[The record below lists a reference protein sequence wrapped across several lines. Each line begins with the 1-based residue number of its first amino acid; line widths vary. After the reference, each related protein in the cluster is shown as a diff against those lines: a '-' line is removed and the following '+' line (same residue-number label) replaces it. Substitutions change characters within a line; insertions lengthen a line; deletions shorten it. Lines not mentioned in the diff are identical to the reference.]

1 VSPQA
6 RRVLLLTYYWPPAP
20 GSGAF
25 RWAALVKYLR
35 AAGHDVTVMT
45 TSAFGA
51 ASAEEGTVRVGDL
64 ASSSLLR
71 RLLRRPPVGQGDPAA
86 SAAPPARHLSRILVP
101 DPAVVG
107 WAPFAARAARR
118 FLREN
123 PVDCVITSSPPESV
137 HLAGLALG
145 RRRPAWIADLRDGW
159 TFEPMRPEFPTSAQ
173 RRLDQRLEGRVMRTA
188 DAVVAATEPI
198 ALDLTRRYGIPS
210 TTIRNAWDPELEA
223 EVSSAR
229 PPELEPNRFNLVYT
243 GSLGGL
249 RGHDERA
256 LLEAVRQIVREDDDQ
271 AGRLRLVIAGS
282 LTDAERR
289 ELSGPELSPVV
300 RLLGPLPRP
309 EALALQRRAD
319 ALLLITSHH
328 SSIATAKLYEYLA
341 ADRPILA
348 LAGRNEAA
356 RIVEE
361 TATGVVVPPDDV
373 AAIRRALA
381 SAAAGELGGS
391 FRPRRLDRY
400 RFPATA
406 TALEEAIE
414 AAISAANL
422 AR

>member
-1 VSPQA
+1 VSPRP

-35 AAGHDVTVMT
+35 AAGHEVTVMT
-45 TSAFGA
+45 TSAFGGDP
-51 ASAEEGTVRVGDL
+51 AEEGVLRVGDL
-64 ASSSLLR
+64 ASSTALR
-71 RLLRRPPVGQGDPAA
+71 RLLRRPAVAPGAA
-86 SAAPPARHLSRILVP
+86 SPAAPPAEHLTRVLVP
-101 DPAVVG
+101 DPAVVS

-118 FLREN
+118 FLREH
-123 PVDCVITSSPPESV
+123 PVDCLVTSSPPEAV
-137 HLAGLALG
+137 HLAGLWLG

-159 TFEPMRPEFPTSAQ
+159 SFEPMRPPFPTRAQ
-173 RRLDQRLEGRVMRTA
+173 RRLDRRLEARVMRTA

-198 ALDLTRRYGIPS
+198 AADLSERFGVPAS
-210 TTIRNAWDPELEA
+210 TIRNAWDPELEP
-223 EVSSAR
+223 EVEAAR
-229 PPELEPNRFNLVYT
+229 PPELEPGRFNLVYT

-249 RGHDERA
+249 RGHDDSGLLAA
-256 LLEAVRQIVREDDDQ
+256 LRGIVREDGEL
-271 AGRLRLVIAGS
+271 AGRLRVVIAGS
-282 LTDAERR
+282 LTAAEQRALAAPDL
-289 ELSGPELSPVV
+289 EPVV

-341 ADRPILA
+341 AGRPILT

-361 TATGVVVPPDDV
+361 TGTGTVVAPDD
-373 AAIRRALA
+373 
-381 SAAAGELGGS
+381 AAGIRSAVSEAVSGELAG
-391 FRPRRLDRY
+391 RVKPRGHDRY
-400 RFPATA
+400 RFPAPA
-406 TALEEAIE
+406 RALEEAIE